1 MTDTHI
7 TLVGAGRMGSAL
19 AGGWLK
25 AGLAGKIDIVDPS
38 PAEIVQVWADEK
50 SVRLNPDPEA
60 SDVLEIGRASC
71 RERV

>member
-25 AGLAGKIDIVDPS
+25 AGHDGNIDIVDPT
-38 PAEIVQVWADEK
+38 PAEIVQTWTTEK
-50 SVRLNPDPEA
+50 RVRLNPDPTA
-60 SDVLEIGRASC
+60 SD
-71 RERV
+71 